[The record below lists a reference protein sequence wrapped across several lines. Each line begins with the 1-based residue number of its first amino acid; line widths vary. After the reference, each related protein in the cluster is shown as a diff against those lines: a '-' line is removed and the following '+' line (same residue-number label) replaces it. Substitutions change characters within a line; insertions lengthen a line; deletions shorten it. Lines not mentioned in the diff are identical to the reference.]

1 MVTGV
6 LGQAD
11 TSPGLLA
18 AAAFAQGLPGLGDYL
33 VFICLILFAY
43 STMLTWSFYG
53 GQAWEYL
60 FGKVAVIP
68 YRILFLAFLYIGATG
83 GLRLVWDVSDTLNG
97 MMAIP
102 NLIALLVLAKVV
114 EREKRATLS

>member
-1 MVTGV
+1 
-6 LGQAD
+6 
-11 TSPGLLA
+11 
-18 AAAFAQGLPGLGDYL
+18 
-33 VFICLILFAY
+33 
-43 STMLTWSFYG
+43 MLTWSFYG

-114 EREKRATLS
+114 VREKEATLS